1 MSLKC
6 CTPAIRRITHVSNH
20 RHSLDS
26 LVYSFIKF
34 IKSFLKYYKSTESTD
49 SRVHLVYVGW
59 IIPIQSWQTALQS
72 TKLKGEVEVRVY
84 ITSIDVQNHNISGD
98 ELRYIR
104 TYNIFSLY
112 ISPLNIHVITCF
124 FSKYTPTKEPPQ
136 IWQMLA
142 LCIWL
147 PVFYR
152 RRFYFNGFCIS

>member
-1 MSLKC
+1 MSLRC
-6 CTPAIRRITHVSNH
+6 CTPAIRRITHVSYH

-34 IKSFLKYYKSTESTD
+34 IKRFFKYHKSTD

-72 TKLKGEVEVRVY
+72 TKLKGEVGVRVY
-84 ITSIDVQNHNISGD
+84 ITSTCIDVQNHNITGD

-142 LCIWL
+142 LCMTTGILSQKILLQWVL
-147 PVFYR
+147 Y
-152 RRFYFNGFCIS
+152 

>member
-1 MSLKC
+1 MSLRC

-49 SRVHLVYVGW
+49 SRVHLG
-59 IIPIQSWQTALQS
+59 TLQS

-84 ITSIDVQNHNISGD
+84 ITSIDVQNHNITGD

-112 ISPLNIHVITCF
+112 ISPLNIHIITCF

-142 LCIWL
+142 LCMTTGILSQKILLQWVL
-147 PVFYR
+147 LVR
-152 RRFYFNGFCIS
+152 SCIRF

>member
-1 MSLKC
+1 MSLRC
-6 CTPAIRRITHVSNH
+6 CTPAIRRITHVSYH

-34 IKSFLKYYKSTESTD
+34 IKRFFKYYKSTD

-59 IIPIQSWQTALQS
+59 IITIQSWQTALQS
-72 TKLKGEVEVRVY
+72 TKLKGEVGVRVY
-84 ITSIDVQNHNISGD
+84 ITSTCIDVQNHNITGD

-112 ISPLNIHVITCF
+112 ISPLNIHIITCF

>member
-1 MSLKC
+1 MSLRC
-6 CTPAIRRITHVSNH
+6 CTPAIRRITHVSYH

-34 IKSFLKYYKSTESTD
+34 IKRFFKYYKSTD

-84 ITSIDVQNHNISGD
+84 ITSIDVQNHNITGD

-112 ISPLNIHVITCF
+112 ISPLNIHVITWF
-124 FSKYTPTKEPPQ
+124 FFLNIRPRKNPH
-136 IWQMLA
+136 
-142 LCIWL
+142 
-147 PVFYR
+147 
-152 RRFYFNGFCIS
+152 RFDRC

>member
-1 MSLKC
+1 MSLRC
-6 CTPAIRRITHVSNH
+6 CTPAIRRITHVSYH

-34 IKSFLKYYKSTESTD
+34 IKIFFKYYKSTD

-72 TKLKGEVEVRVY
+72 TKLKGEVGVRVY
-84 ITSIDVQNHNISGD
+84 ITSTCIDVQNHNITGD

-124 FSKYTPTKEPPQ
+124 FLNIRPWKNPH
-136 IWQMLA
+136 
-142 LCIWL
+142 
-147 PVFYR
+147 
-152 RRFYFNGFCIS
+152 RFDRC

>member
-1 MSLKC
+1 MSLRC

-26 LVYSFIKF
+26 LVYSCIKF
-34 IKSFLKYYKSTESTD
+34 IKRFFKYYKSTD

-72 TKLKGEVEVRVY
+72 TKLKGEVGVRVY
-84 ITSIDVQNHNISGD
+84 ITSTCIDVQNHNITGD

-112 ISPLNIHVITCF
+112 ISPLNIHVITWF

-136 IWQMLA
+136 IRQMLA
-142 LCIWL
+142 LCMTTGILSQKILLQWVL
-147 PVFYR
+147 Y
-152 RRFYFNGFCIS
+152 